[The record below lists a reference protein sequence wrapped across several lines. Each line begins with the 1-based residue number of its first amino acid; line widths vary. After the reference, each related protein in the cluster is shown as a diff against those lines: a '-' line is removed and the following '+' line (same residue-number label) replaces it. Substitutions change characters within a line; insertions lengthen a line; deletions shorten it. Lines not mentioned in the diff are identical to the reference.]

1 MKPPSLGRIAPTAL
15 GQTRQ
20 ATNGSVLIIVMWVSF
35 GLVSL
40 ALYFAQAMSLEMRAA
55 DNRAAALEAEQAI
68 AGAARYVTNILARLP
83 EPGQI
88 PELNTYRAEAVL
100 VGDATFWF
108 IGRSDRTTA
117 VDMPAFGLVDEASKL
132 NLNTATLAML
142 EALPRMTPELA
153 AAIIDWRDGDDEV
166 TDGGAE
172 ATTYMRLNPAY
183 QCKNTN
189 FESVAELRLVAGAY
203 LEILFGEDAN
213 LNGVLDSNE
222 NDGDVS
228 TPSDNRDGTIEPGL
242 FEYLTVHTRQPT
254 TGTNVSNPQQ
264 LASLLTDRFG
274 AQRANQVLASIGP
287 GAGSVLEF
295 YVRSGL
301 TREEF
306 IQIESSLVGTNGVG
320 LVNVNTASE
329 AVLRCIP
336 GIGTTNAASLVGY
349 RQSNA
354 DKLNTLAWLTEVIS
368 RADALAAAPWV
379 TGRTYQFSADIAAVG
394 RHGRGYR
401 RVKMIIDTSEGSF
414 TFRERRDLTQFGWA
428 LGRQVR
434 ETLLLAKDIK

>member
-1 MKPPSLGRIAPTAL
+1 
-15 GQTRQ
+15 
-20 ATNGSVLIIVMWVSF
+20 
-35 GLVSL
+35 
-40 ALYFAQAMSLEMRAA
+40 
-55 DNRAAALEAEQAI
+55 
-68 AGAARYVTNILARLP
+68 
-83 EPGQI
+83 
-88 PELNTYRAEAVL
+88 
-100 VGDATFWF
+100 
-108 IGRSDRTTA
+108 
-117 VDMPAFGLVDEASKL
+117 
-132 NLNTATLAML
+132 
-142 EALPRMTPELA
+142 
-153 AAIIDWRDGDDEV
+153 
-166 TDGGAE
+166 
-172 ATTYMRLNPAY
+172 Y

-213 LNGVLDSNE
+213 LNGILDPNE